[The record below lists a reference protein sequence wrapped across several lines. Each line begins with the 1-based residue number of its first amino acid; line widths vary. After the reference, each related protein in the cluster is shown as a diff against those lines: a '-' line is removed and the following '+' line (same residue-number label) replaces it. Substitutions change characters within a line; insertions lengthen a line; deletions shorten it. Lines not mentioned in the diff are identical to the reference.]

1 MEIAEQV
8 QALKD
13 LNIAFEE
20 YKSVN
25 DEALAL
31 MVKKGEIDPILTEK
45 IDKLNETIEAKTVIV
60 EETKDRLEAL
70 ETAAERSPAPPAPP
84 PSVRATPLRSG
95 RWISGSTSRI
105 RPWPC
110 SLLVF

>member
-70 ETAAERSPAPPAPP
+70 ETAAERSPAPPAQRPF
-84 PSVRATPLRSG
+84 RGATPSPFG
-95 RWISGSTSRI
+95 RWISGSTNR
-105 RPWPC
+105 RLPWP
-110 SLLVF
+110 